1 MPRALCHLP
10 CCRSLAVM
18 IALCVPATGWAGQA
32 LLMVESEDGVASYD
46 IAALEALGPVEVT
59 TTTVWTRGPQ
69 HFTGVALEA
78 LLADAGIDDG
88 MIVASAI
95 NDYAVEIPVAEVAR
109 DSDGYGP
116 IVAYHLNGQPM
127 AVRDKGP
134 LWLVYPYD
142 AKSDFQSEVVYS
154 RSIWQLDRIRQSR

>member
-1 MPRALCHLP
+1 MRRDLYHLP

-18 IALCVPATGWAGQA
+18 TALCFPATGGAGQA
-32 LLMVESEDGVASYD
+32 LLVVETQEGVASYD

-59 TTTVWTRGPQ
+59 TTTVWTQGTQ
-69 HFTGVALEA
+69 HFTGVALDA
-78 LLADAGIDDG
+78 LLADAGIDEG
-88 MIVASAI
+88 TIVAIAI
-95 NDYAVEIPVAEVAR
+95 NDYAVEIPVAEARR

-116 IVAYHLNGQPM
+116 VIAYHLNGQPM
-127 AVRDKGP
+127 TVRDKGP

-142 AKSDFQSEVVYS
+142 ARSDFQSEVVYT